1 MSDFANITYRIP
13 KDKFSR
19 EGLNHSGIAT
29 KFIDLDCSAIYDK
42 SVRKKVSY
50 LCENIGEFVD
60 DAEVMLISG
69 NNGAGKSL
77 IGSLITMEAKKII
90 GLKACMTLYDSLINM
105 QLSKEEERRYKAEK
119 LIEEYDLLVIDELGK
134 EVNTK
139 SDFNK
144 SFIENI
150 VKKREMLGH
159 ATIILTNLDIGSLK
173 SRYGTSF
180 IDIFNEHVIMELVV
194 SESGRKNT
202 KKSKLCEVLNEEM

>member
-1 MSDFANITYRIP
+1 
-13 KDKFSR
+13 
-19 EGLNHSGIAT
+19 
-29 KFIDLDCSAIYDK
+29 
-42 SVRKKVSY
+42 
-50 LCENIGEFVD
+50 
-60 DAEVMLISG
+60 
-69 NNGAGKSL
+69 
-77 IGSLITMEAKKII
+77 
-90 GLKACMTLYDSLINM
+90 MTLYDSLINM
-105 QLSKEEERRYKAEK
+105 QLSKEEERKYKVEK